1 MTEDELADIMAEP
14 PQGSE
19 VSTDRV
25 VWQSLLGY

>member
-1 MTEDELADIMAEP
+1 MTEDELADLMSEP